1 MFKTRNKYGNKKI
14 ESGDLKFDS
23 KLEFFC
29 HQLLIQAGI
38 DFEFQK
44 QITLIDK
51 FIYNGEKIRA
61 TTIVVDFVINNNGK
75 TIYLDTKGLP
85 TPVSILKY
93 KMLKS
98 LLKDEIFTDVV
109 WVKTQKQTRE
119 YVNSL
124 IKEKKNEH

>member
-1 MFKTRNKYGNKKI
+1 MFKAKNKYGNKKI
-14 ESGDLKFDS
+14 ESDNLKFDS

-29 HQLLIQAGI
+29 YQLLKEAKI

-51 FIYNGEKIRA
+51 FTYNGEKIRA

-93 KMLKS
+93 KMLKN
-98 LLKDEIFTDVV
+98 LLKEEIFTDVV

-124 IKEKKNEH
+124 IK

>member
-1 MFKTRNKYGNKKI
+1 LFKTRNKYGNKKI
-14 ESGDLKFDS
+14 ESDGLKFDS

-44 QITLIDK
+44 QIILIDK
-51 FIYNGEKIRA
+51 FTYNGEKIRA
-61 TTIVVDFVINNNGK
+61 TTIVVDFVINNQGK